1 MYLYFV
7 TTVLTVPL
15 SFEFFNVADLTIEND
30 WMYRQKDF
38 LNKIIMLFS
47 HLFNSLKILSSHV
60 YYFFISVIE
69 QAWKKKG
76 YLAR

>member
-1 MYLYFV
+1 MLQ
-7 TTVLTVPL
+7 TLQMKM
-15 SFEFFNVADLTIEND
+15 IECTD
-30 WMYRQKDF
+30 KKIF